1 MKGRLNLTRV
11 TSQWRDE
18 YIYTYISHPF
28 CFARGTGLFDP
39 SPFEYLCIFQKK
51 NAHIFF
57 WTFAESRVGLSHAL
71 SSKIGGGYP
80 MLWTFEGGE
89 WWNTT
94 GILGFSEFSQPRR
107 LKSAEPKALSAA
119 LSSAV
124 VDLAP
129 QQRIGSCPMMESFFT
144 SWNIEMRKDNI

>member
-1 MKGRLNLTRV
+1 MNI
-11 TSQWRDE
+11 
-18 YIYTYISHPF
+18 YIYTYNSHPF
-28 CFARGTGLFDP
+28 CFAIGTGHFDP

-89 WWNTT
+89 
-94 GILGFSEFSQPRR
+94 
-107 LKSAEPKALSAA
+107 
-119 LSSAV
+119 
-124 VDLAP
+124 
-129 QQRIGSCPMMESFFT
+129 
-144 SWNIEMRKDNI
+144 